1 MTTFKGQCHCGNI
14 AVEYVSDIAPDQ
26 TYLRACQCAFCRMH
40 QSLAVSDPEGS
51 LTFTETQP
59 GGIELYRFGL
69 KTSDFLVCKT
79 CGAYAGALMEHQG
92 KTVGIAI
99 IHLFD
104 AKEAFT
110 GGPAD
115 MDYSAENEEARI
127 ARRAEK
133 WMPAKLERAPDAGS

>member
-1 MTTFKGQCHCGNI
+1 MTSFKGRCHCGGV

-51 LTFTETQP
+51 LTFTEARA

-69 KTSDFLVCKT
+69 KTSDFIVCKT
-79 CGAYAGALMEHQG
+79 CGAYAGALMKHQG
-92 KTVGIAI
+92 KTVGIAN
-99 IHLFD
+99 IHLFE

-110 GGPAD
+110 GGPAP
-115 MDYSAENEEARI
+115 MDYSAEDQEARI

-133 WMPAKLERAPDAGS
+133 WMPATLQRASNAGS